1 MSDISDMDWAQHIKM
16 DYAQNLRKDTN
27 TGKIK
32 TLRKFLQDKA
42 CSFSRRCIYYFM
54 QKFDQIIE
62 LSIILY
68 EIIRNSMNQ

>member
-1 MSDISDMDWAQHIKM
+1 MSDISDMDWAQHINM

-42 CSFSRRCIYYFM
+42 
-54 QKFDQIIE
+54 
-62 LSIILY
+62 
-68 EIIRNSMNQ
+68 